1 MYDIYTS
8 CRKSITPVKA
18 IALAPGAGLLADAV
32 GVELSNRGFT
42 VIDSA
47 STSQMLVRLN
57 LNEVEISTPQGLTK
71 LKDQGIDA
79 FLTVR
84 AAGEGGQPQSASA
97 RVNST
102 HTGQVMVGI
111 SWQNAW
117 GGYES
122 GQSQTAQ
129 WSKDLLRLRL
139 K

>member
-1 MYDIYTS
+1 M
-8 CRKSITPVKA
+8 
-18 IALAPGAGLLADAV
+18 LADAV

-102 HTGQVMVGI
+102 HTGQVMAGI

-117 GGYES
+117 GGMKGSIADRTMVKGLAEAAAEIADAL
-122 GQSQTAQ
+122 TKAI
-129 WSKDLLRLRL
+129 RPN
-139 K
+139 